1 MEMRMIVG
9 ALNEGADKDVME
21 ERGGLYYLNDN
32 GRKNIA
38 YIRRQIDSFLLDSSN
53 IADYLAIV
61 GIGQKSEYDFN
72 KLVMDAALKR
82 KGIENKFTD
91 FLSRNSERIMHIAR
105 TKRHT
110 GMLILT
116 EISAYIRQF
125 CLDKGC
131 ISAED
136 RMWKVKEDALCQAG
150 HE

>member
-1 MEMRMIVG
+1 MRSIIG
-9 ALNEGADKDVME
+9 ALNEGADKDVLE

-32 GRKNIA
+32 GRKKIA
-38 YIRRQIDSFLLDSSN
+38 YVKRQIDSFLLDSRN

-61 GIGQKSEYDFN
+61 GIGQKSEYEFN
-72 KLVMDAALKR
+72 KLIMDTALKR

-91 FLSRNSERIMHIAR
+91 FLSQNSERIMDIAR
-105 TKRHT
+105 TTRHT

-125 CLDKGC
+125 CLGKGY
-131 ISAED
+131 ISAEN

-150 HE
+150 RGG